1 MVLIYPSSL
10 NNLPIERWKRY
21 LGYLYFC
28 ISWKKLQILYTDF
41 YVNLSSISE
50 ENGECSF
57 WLVCSKHMLGF
68 AKRMYSYSSRV
79 NNHAFLIAKWI
90 IQFSASTT
98 RLGIIDNFN
107 VSHFGEYLLL
117 SHSGSMIL
125 TCTFQWLMIL
135 IVNIFSCAFHP
146 YIFFR
151 KMSAIIFC
159 LFWRYFWF
167 FIV

>member
-10 NNLPIERWKRY
+10 NNLSIGRWKRY
-21 LGYLYFC
+21 LGYFYFC
-28 ISWKKLQILYTDF
+28 ISWKNLQILCTDF
-41 YVNLSSISE
+41 HVNLSSISE

-57 WLVCSKHMLGF
+57 WLACCKHMLDF
-68 AKRMYSYSSRV
+68 AKRTHSYSSSV
-79 NNHAFLIAKWI
+79 NSHAFLIAKWI

-98 RLGIIDNFN
+98 CLGIIDSFN
-107 VSHFGEYLLL
+107 VSHVGGYLLL

-135 IVNIFSCAFHP
+135 LVNIFSYACHP

-151 KMSAIIFC
+151 LISAIIFC
-159 LFWRYFWF
+159 LFWRCFLF
-167 FIV
+167 SVV